1 MPEGLIKRPHNFTPS
16 QILIA
21 TFLALITVGTLLLM
35 LPLASLQENLG
46 FIDALF
52 TATSAVCVTGLT
64 VVDTG
69 TQFSSV
75 GLIIILILIQLGG
88 LGLMTFSTIF
98 LLMVGKSPSVRTR
111 LVLQDT
117 LTHLPYKDLF
127 SLVKSVLLFTF
138 LIEGIGAFTL
148 FLRWIRE
155 YTASQAMFMAVFHAI
170 SAFCNAGFSL
180 FKDSF
185 IRYQGDTFINLTII
199 FLISLGGIGFLVL
212 NELYSKIKGY
222 RRKALSLHT
231 KLTLFTSLLLLVSG
245 SLSFLFLEY
254 YNALK
259 GFPLGQKILTSL
271 FQSVTARTAGFNTID
286 FGTLTNSTLLIWMLL
301 MFVGASPGSCGGGVK
316 TTTIAVFFA
325 SLRSRIKGREAV
337 SCMHRTIPVFT
348 VHRAVTI
355 VTVGLLTLIFFIF
368 LLLVSQPLGGVPV
381 ESRGLF
387 LGYMFEAASAFG
399 TVGLSLGATS
409 HLTQWGKIL
418 IILLM
423 FTGRLGPLTLVLSLK
438 PREKIFAFQYS
449 EENVM
454 MG

>member
-1 MPEGLIKRPHNFTPS
+1 
-16 QILIA
+16 
-21 TFLALITVGTLLLM
+21 M

-75 GLIIILILIQLGG
+75 GLIIILVLIQLGG
-88 LGLMTFSTIF
+88 LGLMTFSTVF
-98 LLMVGKSPSVRTR
+98 LLMVGKSPSIKTR

-117 LTHLPYKDLF
+117 LTHSPYKDLF

-138 LIEGIGAFTL
+138 LIEGIGVFIL
-148 FLRWIRE
+148 VLRWFE
-155 YTASQAMFMAVFHAI
+155 VYPTSQAIFMAVFHAV

-185 IRYQGDTFINLTII
+185 MRYQGDISINLTII
-199 FLISLGGIGFLVL
+199 FLIFFGGTGFLVL
-212 NELYSKIKGY
+212 NELYSKIKGS
-222 RRKALSLHT
+222 RRKTLSLHT
-231 KLTLFTSLLLLVSG
+231 KLVLFTSLLLMVSG
-245 SLSFLFLEY
+245 GLSFLFLEY

-259 GFPLGQKILTSL
+259 DLPLGQKILTSL

-286 FGTLTNSTLLIWMLL
+286 FTTLTSSTLLMWILL

-316 TTTIAVFFA
+316 TTTIAIFLA

-337 SCMHRTIPVFT
+337 SCMHRTIPPIT
-348 VHRAVTI
+348 VHRAVAI
-355 VTVGLLTLIFFIF
+355 VTMGLLTLIFFIF
-368 LLLVSQPLGGVPV
+368 LLLVSQPLGDSSA
-381 ESRGLF
+381 ENRGLF
-387 LGYMFEAASAFG
+387 LGYVFEATSAFG
-399 TVGLSLGATS
+399 TVGLSLGTTS
-409 HLTQWGKIL
+409 HLTQWGKVL

-438 PREKIFAFQYS
+438 PREKVLDFQYS